1 MKIEKNLPTD
11 IDTIDPKIGTS
22 EVLPSHI
29 ITAHRSKGGV
39 LTAELEDGRAVSLV
53 TPDMDREQAVMLS
66 WTGVDRELEPDERK
80 KLDSQTEDFVRD
92 TYGVESVETVETEHF
107 RGQDRVQEAMM
118 NSWESTGMP
127 EQELIP
133 TYELEAKERGEN
145 LIILEENDAMAL
157 AYMFPDPEHPEA
169 VYSHAVGVES
179 HNSNIGAE
187 IKTKQREEV
196 LKSGHDTIYWT
207 VDPLKPLNN
216 RLNTTK
222 LGGRATE
229 YKRDV
234 YNTDT
239 SGGTPADRFVIE
251 WDIRSQRVKDK
262 VSALDEG
269 TKDYLT
275 EDIYVDN
282 IEPVLS
288 IGEELPD
295 YENSLI
301 NRTETGYSLPKIPE
315 GPVSVE
321 IPRAPVEEMS
331 EEVEEEW
338 RYAARSALENL
349 MEEGYEVTELMVPG
363 ENGFDQNTYILE
375 K

>member
-1 MKIEKNLPTD
+1 MKIEKNLPGD
-11 IDTIDPKIGTS
+11 IDRIDPKIGTS
-22 EVLPSHI
+22 EVVPSHI
-29 ITAHRSKGGV
+29 MTSHGSKGGV

-53 TPDMDREQAVMLS
+53 TPGMDREQAVMLS
-66 WTGVDRELEPDERK
+66 WTGIDRELEADERE
-80 KLDSQTEDFVRD
+80 KLDSQTEDFVRN
-92 TYGVESVETVETEHF
+92 TYEVESVETVETEYF
-107 RGQDRVQEAMM
+107 KGQDRVQEAMM
-118 NSWESTGMP
+118 NSWGSTGMP

-133 TYELEAKERGEN
+133 TYEFEAKERGEN
-145 LIILEENDAMAL
+145 LIILERDDAMAL
-157 AYMFPDPEHPEA
+157 AYMFPDPENSEA
-169 VYSHAVGVES
+169 VHSHAVGVES

-196 LKSGHDTIYWT
+196 LNSGHDTIYWT

-222 LGGRATE
+222 LGGKATE
-229 YKRDV
+229 YKQDV

-269 TKDYLT
+269 TKDYLR

-295 YENSLI
+295 YENSI
-301 NRTETGYSLPKIPE
+301 IRRTETGYSLPEIPE

-338 RYAARSALENL
+338 RYATRSALENL
-349 MEEGYEVTELMVPG
+349 MKEGYEVTELMVPG